1 MMNVAVFSAEPL
13 DFEPVGGMK
22 AFSLEQLDSESLELY
37 GAVLLIGT
45 PRLEEETILSHEN
58 VRRLWNYV
66 ESGGKLYAEM
76 IGAFDFPSSRLFG
89 WKQDFP
95 KTRRTLEKLR
105 MCEAKEGVPAGSLLE
120 WEGSMAAGFP
130 IYTERWLEYG
140 PYRQTH
146 IADSRGEQVHP
157 GLFIRELGQGLC
169 VYAAFSLLSARNK
182 RALRPYGRWAL
193 VISALS
199 ERTGIPFRVWG
210 REIAASGGTEPAKAV
225 AASVD
230 WFANSG
236 MLPARD
242 GSAGLY
248 ENIHSVTAALSRD
261 RRPDCHAHAA
271 LFFHLYG
278 QYSGDGYGETVS
290 RNLMEYLFANGYQET
305 SPESPSQG
313 FFKWYD
319 FPAEQPDQMFT
330 DDNAWVCFVL
340 LYLYRKT
347 GVEEYKRRGLM
358 TAQALLATQN
368 PDTGLRPNVLTGSQ
382 LAAIGRERAS
392 RELPPSMNPHFESIA
407 HAAFIQ
413 AYLVTGERDYL
424 DTALK
429 GTLYLLAHER
439 ELRFMYSRTSGLN
452 RLLLPLGFLAKHD
465 RTGEIAA
472 GLERITDYLLSHKHA
487 AGGIQEADNPDPNR
501 FGKEDAG
508 VFLFNGEGI
517 ADQLYTNNFLLMNIW
532 EAWKATDDRKYA
544 ELYRSL
550 SEFMCRIQIRST
562 DRRFNGGWMRAY
574 DMDRDEYFG
583 NNGDTGWG
591 PYCIE
596 SGWTNAIASAG
607 LLLGLMNESL
617 FE

>member
-1 MMNVAVFSAEPL
+1 MKTAVFSAEPL
-13 DFEPVGGMK
+13 HYEAAGEMK
-22 AFSLEQLDSESLELY
+22 AFPLEKLDSEPLEPY

-45 PRLEEETILSHEN
+45 PKLEEETVLSHEN
-58 VRRLWNYV
+58 VTRLWNYV
-66 ESGGKLYAEM
+66 ESGGKLYAEAVS
-76 IGAFDFPSSRLFG
+76 AFDFPTSRLFG

-105 MCEAKEGVPAGSLLE
+105 LTESRNGLPAGSLLE

-130 IYTERWLEYG
+130 IYTESWLEFG

-146 IADSRGEQVHP
+146 IAEGRGEQAHP
-157 GLFIRELGQGLC
+157 GLFIRQLGQGLC
-169 VYAAFSLLSARNK
+169 VYAAFSLLSARSQ
-182 RALRPYGRWAL
+182 RAFRPYGRWEA
-193 VISALS
+193 VIAALS
-199 ERTGIPFRVWG
+199 ERTGIPFRMWK
-210 REIAASGGTEPAKAV
+210 REITESGGKDPADAV
-225 AASVD
+225 AASVS

-278 QYSGDGYGETVS
+278 KYSGDEYGETVS
-290 RNLMEYLFANGYQET
+290 RNLMEYLFRNGYQET
-305 SPESPSQG
+305 SPDSPSCG

-319 FPAEQPDQMFT
+319 YPAAQPDQMFT

-347 GVEEYKRRGLM
+347 GVEEYKRRGLL
-358 TAQALLATQN
+358 TAKALLATQN
-368 PDTGLRPNVLTGSQ
+368 PVTGLRPNVLTGSQ

-424 DTALK
+424 DTALR
-429 GTLYLLAHER
+429 GTNYLLAHEQ

-452 RLLLPLGFLAKHD
+452 RLILPLGFLAKHD
-465 RTGEIAA
+465 STGGIAA
-472 GLERITDYLLSHKHA
+472 GLERITDYLLSHQHA

-508 VFLFNGEGI
+508 VFLLNGEGI
-517 ADQLYTNNFLLMNIW
+517 ADQLYTNNFLLMNSW
-532 EAWKATDDRKYA
+532 EAWKTTGDGKYA
-544 ELYRSL
+544 GLYRTL
-550 SEFMCRIQIRST
+550 SAFMCNIQIRSS
-562 DRRFNGGWMRAY
+562 DSRFNGGWMRAY
-574 DMDRDEYFG
+574 DMDRAEYFG

-607 LLLGLMNESL
+607 LLLGLLNESL